1 MITKEEV
8 KRIASLARLGI
19 SEAEEEKFQKEI
31 SSILDYFKSLQ
42 ELDVSKVQPL
52 YHPGENFMEESGI
65 MRSDKEEAFSG
76 DLAKKLV
83 EAAPDKQKE
92 YVKVKAIF
100 H

>member
-1 MITKEEV
+1 MINKEEV
-8 KRIASLARLGI
+8 KRIAGLARLGI

-42 ELDVSKVQPL
+42 ELDVSKVQPIF
-52 YHPGENFMEESGI
+52 HPSEKFIRENDA
-65 MRSDKEEAFSG
+65 MRDDKEEAHLENS
-76 DLAKKLV
+76 AEKLI

-92 YVKVKAIF
+92 YIKVRAIF

>member
-19 SEAEEEKFQKEI
+19 GEAEEEKFQKEI

-52 YHPGENFMEESGI
+52 LHPGENFMEESGI
-65 MRSDKEEAFSG
+65 MRSDREDVYSSDSAE
-76 DLAKKLV
+76 KLV

-92 YVKVKAIF
+92 YIKVKAIF
-100 H
+100 Y